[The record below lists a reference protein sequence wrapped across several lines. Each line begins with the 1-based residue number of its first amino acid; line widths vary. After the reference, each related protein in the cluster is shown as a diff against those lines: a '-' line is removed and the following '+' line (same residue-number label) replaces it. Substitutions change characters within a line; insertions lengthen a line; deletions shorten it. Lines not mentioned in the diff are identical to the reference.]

1 MADIPPPPAAPAP
14 APPRRRPPWLTSIV
28 VVLVPAAAVLAA
40 IGLLAVWLG
49 TTTPGLRALLWAG
62 TWAVPSLQ
70 ATGADGSLRE
80 GFTLERIAVDEPG
93 FAVMATNLVV
103 TPERLSVQD
112 RVIDLA
118 KVSAQSA
125 VVSWAPS
132 EEKSS
137 PEAPASLALP
147 LSLRLRLRDVTIGEM
162 RLGERGQEPHVLRD
176 VRLGG
181 QADDEAIRI
190 EHASARYGP
199 TEAVLG
205 GTLGAA
211 RPFPLAA
218 HAELRSIVLDKPVQA
233 VLTASGSLL
242 DMTLVARSDNDAGR
256 LDAQARVTPFSAVP
270 LAALSLAIADLEPDK
285 WLPDVPVMRLTG
297 TADLQPQAGAEFT
310 LAGPFQLRNAVPG
323 PIDRQRLPVQS
334 ARGTL
339 RWSAA
344 ALDLALEQVDV
355 AGGSAQADA
364 VRSADGA
371 ITGQV
376 NFRGIDA
383 ARIHTSATAT
393 QASGRL
399 DFESGPGRHR
409 FTGRATN
416 ARGLPIDLDFA
427 VTVAGDVV
435 EIERANA
442 RLGEGRADVSGRVQL
457 GPATAVQLR
466 GEFRALDL
474 SKLVAGADT
483 RLNGRLNV
491 DGTLQPV
498 RRGRAD
504 VTLSD
509 SRLYG
514 RPVEGRADLQL
525 DGDRLDV
532 DTELVSGDA
541 RLRASGGIGGGRE
554 LSFDIDVPRLG
565 DLVASLGGRLSAQ
578 GKLGGT
584 AQSPWIEATASG
596 AALLLPGQHRIDKLD
611 ATLRGGLAPDAP
623 LDVAVTLSG
632 HKAPGRPELWL
643 STASLTAKGTTSA
656 HAIALDAK
664 TETGEPLTLR
674 AGGGWLQDAWRG
686 KVDSLAAGRPL
697 DLLLDGTA
705 PLLVAADRIALGPA
719 QLTLRATRFTEVE
732 FSRGEGRW
740 RTAGAFADLQPQA
753 LDPRARAARRAV
765 RTTAADPQPLT
776 LGGRWKFEY
785 AEALNGIFAIE
796 RTSGDLY
803 SGADAVHA
811 IGVSDVGAALS
822 IVDNRVTG
830 TAYLR
835 GRALGKVDAVI
846 DAHVDPAGL
855 RLAQDR
861 PLRVDLDA
869 TLPDLG
875 WIGPL
880 IGDAVQIQGSATVQA
895 AIGGTPGSPS
905 ANGRVRGRDLRL
917 AWIEQGFRLEN
928 GTLNAALEDGVL
940 VLDEMTFTGEARV
953 PPDDARALG
962 ALTTGQPGTL
972 KVVGRVALQTLTGS
986 IGVTAT
992 RLPILQRRDRW
1003 MVVSGEGGITLTPGR
1018 AELYAKP
1025 TVDGAYIDFSAL
1037 RGPRTLP
1044 GDVVVVRR
1052 EEPRKERQGGP
1063 PMDVVLN
1070 VDARLGQ
1077 RFYIRGAGLEAR
1089 LAGGVTVTGRP
1100 AQLQAIGNVRIV
1112 DGVYN
1117 GYGQR
1122 LQIQRGLVTF
1132 SGPLGNPSLNVLAV
1146 RSGLPVEVGVMISGT
1161 ALAPVVRL
1169 HSDVAMSDVERL
1181 NWLVLGRPASTGEGQ
1196 EAAMLTAAATA
1207 LFAGQSDGAASNILR
1222 SLGIDEFG
1230 VRSGFQGGTSMLPRE
1245 TVAGTLRRGSSSSA
1259 AGDFVALGKRI
1270 NDQLF
1275 VTFEQALSGSDYFV
1289 ALNYQLT
1296 RRLSLIARA
1305 GSTNA
1310 LDLVYSLAFD

>member
-1 MADIPPPPAAPAP
+1 MADSPPPPAAR
-14 APPRRRPPWLTSIV
+14 PPSTPHRRPPWLTSIV
-28 VVLVPAAAVLAA
+28 VVLVPAAAIVAVT
-40 IGLLAVWLG
+40 GLLAFWLG
-49 TTTPGLRALLWAG
+49 TTAPGLRALLWAG
-62 TWAVPSLQ
+62 AWAVPSLQ
-70 ATGADGSLRE
+70 ATGVRGSLVE
-80 GFTLERIAVDEPG
+80 GFTLERIMVDEPG
-93 FAVMATNLVV
+93 FALVATDVV
-103 TPERLSVQD
+103 VNPAQLNVQD

-118 KVSAQSA
+118 QLSAGSA
-125 VVSWAPS
+125 IVTWVPGDT
-132 EEKSS
+132 KSS

-147 LSLRLRLRDVTIGEM
+147 LSLRLRDVTIGEL
-162 RLGERGQEPHVLRD
+162 RLGERGQEPHVVLD
-176 VRLGG
+176 VRLRG
-181 QADDEAIRI
+181 QADADAIRI

-199 TEAVLG
+199 SEAVLAG
-205 GTLGAA
+205 SLGAA
-211 RPFPLAA
+211 RPFPLSA

-233 VLTASGSLL
+233 VLDASGSLL
-242 DMTLVARSDNDAGR
+242 DLALAARSDTDAGR
-256 LDAQARVTPFSAVP
+256 LDAQARITPFSAVP
-270 LAALSLAIADLEPDK
+270 LAALSLTIADFEPDK
-285 WLPDVPVMRLTG
+285 WLPDVPAMRLEG
-297 TADLQPQAGAEFT
+297 TADLQPQPGADFT
-310 LAGPFQLRNAVPG
+310 LAGPFQLTNALTG
-323 PIDRQRLPVQS
+323 AIDRQRLPVQS
-334 ARGTL
+334 ARGTV

-344 ALDLALEQVDV
+344 ALDLALDRIEV
-355 AGGSAQADA
+355 AGGNAQASA
-364 VRSADGA
+364 VRSADGT

-376 NFRGIDA
+376 TFRGIDA
-383 ARIHTSATAT
+383 ARVHTSATAT
-393 QASGRL
+393 QASGQL
-399 DFESGPGRHR
+399 DFESGPGRQR

-427 VTVAGDVV
+427 VTVADDIV
-435 EIERANA
+435 EIERAIA
-442 RLGEGRADVSGRVQL
+442 RLDEGRADVSGRVQL
-457 GPATAVQLR
+457 GQATTAQLR

-474 SKLVAGADT
+474 SKVVAGVDT
-483 RLNGRLNV
+483 RLNGSLSV

-498 RRGRAD
+498 RRGRAN
-504 VTLSD
+504 VALND
-509 SRLYG
+509 SRVYG
-514 RPVEGRADLQL
+514 RPIEGRADLQL

-532 DTELVSGDA
+532 DTDLLSGDA

-554 LSFDIDVPRLG
+554 LLFDIQVPRLG
-565 DLVASLGGRLSAQ
+565 DFVASLGGSVSVQ

-584 AQSPWIEATASG
+584 STSPWVEATATG
-596 AALLLPGQHRIDKLD
+596 AALLLPGQQRIAQLD
-611 ATLRGGLAPDAP
+611 ARLRGGLAPDAP
-623 LDVAVTLSG
+623 LDVEVTLSG

-643 STASLTAKGTTSA
+643 STASLTAQGTTSA
-656 HAIALDAK
+656 HAIELDAK
-664 TETGEPLTLR
+664 TETGEPLALR
-674 AGGGWLQDAWRG
+674 ASGGWLQDAWRG
-686 KVDSLAAGRPL
+686 KVDSLAAGKPL
-697 DLLLDGTA
+697 DLLLEGTA
-705 PLLVAADRIALGPA
+705 PLVVAADRITLGPA
-719 QLTLRATRFTEVE
+719 RLTVRETRFTEVE
-732 FSRGEGRW
+732 FSRGDGRW
-740 RTAGAFADLQPQA
+740 RTFGAFANLQPQA

-765 RTTAADPQPLT
+765 RTTAVDPQPLT
-776 LGGRWKFEY
+776 LGGRWNLEY
-785 AEALNGIFAIE
+785 AETLNGIFVIE

-803 SGADAVHA
+803 SGADAIHA

-846 DAHVDPAGL
+846 DAYVDPAGL

-861 PLRVDLDA
+861 DFRVNLDA

-880 IGDAVQIQGSATVQA
+880 ISDAVQIQGSATVQA
-895 AIGGTPGSPS
+895 AIGGTPGNPS
-905 ANGRVRGRDLRL
+905 ANGQVRGRDLRL
-917 AWIEQGFRLEN
+917 VWIEQGFRLEN

-986 IGVTAT
+986 IGITAT

-1003 MVVSGEGGITLTPGR
+1003 MVVSGEGGITLTPKR

-1025 TVDGAYIDFSAL
+1025 TVDGAYFDFSSL

-1044 GDVVVVRR
+1044 SDVVVVQREQPRTERR
-1052 EEPRKERQGGP
+1052 GAP
-1063 PMDVVLN
+1063 PMDVVLK

-1089 LAGGVTVTGRP
+1089 LAGGVAVTGRP
-1100 AQLQAIGNVRIV
+1100 AQLQAVGTVRIV
-1112 DGVYN
+1112 DGIYN

-1132 SGPLGNPSLNVLAV
+1132 SGPLGNPALNVLAV
-1146 RSGLPVEVGVMISGT
+1146 RSGLPVEVGVLITGT
-1161 ALAPVVRL
+1161 ALAPIVQL
-1169 HSDVAMSDVERL
+1169 HSDTAMSDVERL
-1181 NWLVLGRPASTGEGQ
+1181 NWLVLGRSAGTGEGQ

-1207 LFAGQSDGAASNILR
+1207 IFAGQSGGAASNVMR

-1230 VRSGFQGGTSMLPRE
+1230 IRSGYQGGSSMLPRE

-1270 NDQLF
+1270 NDQLY